1 MPLTPLR
8 NTSLKLLLNHFMT
21 GFGEAEGVHVDAEAR
36 RITASLRLAGE
47 PDLIEVSALRYRI
60 ETDGLVIEVFGCE
73 RAWLQTVLNRYLAGR
88 VIPVPAGVGMMALN
102 ALL

>member
-21 GFGEAEGVHVDAEAR
+21 GMGEVDAVHVDAEAR
-36 RITASLRLAGE
+36 RITASIRLNGE
-47 PDLIEVSALRYRI
+47 DAALEVSALRYRI
-60 ETDGLVIEVFGCE
+60 ENDGLVIEVFACE
-73 RAWLQTVLNRYLAGR
+73 RPWLQTILNRFLAGR
-88 VIPVPAGVGMMALN
+88 VIPVPAGIGMMALN